1 MSKAPSHR
9 NQIRNA
15 MRLTMGLGAL
25 LFLAGV
31 TGCAS
36 SNRYTQTP
44 GERSD
49 DHATSARVST
59 ALAQDPQHVYF
70 EGVKVETFKDV
81 VQLSG
86 FVNTREL
93 KSRAGDIASAAAG
106 GREIRDNITVKQ

>member
-1 MSKAPSHR
+1 MSTVPSDR
-9 NQIRNA
+9 SQIRNA
-15 MRLTMGLGAL
+15 ARLTICLGAL
-25 LFLAGV
+25 LFIAGG
-31 TGCAS
+31 TGCA
-36 SNRYTQTP
+36 SNRYTQTT
-44 GERSD
+44 GERSE

-70 EGVKVETFKDV
+70 EGVKVEAFKEV

-93 KSRAGDIASAAAG
+93 KSRAGDIASAASG